1 MRLSHG
7 KINSMLK
14 IHLRPN
20 RKEIKMED
28 QEIKVID
35 KRKLMTE
42 EDEEDPIL
50 KEEPKSFSSDTLQ
63 HDFPKREVKKS
74 EVIKQNTER
83 KMLIEKL
90 ADQARKDR
98 NEKQVSCPV
107 CKFRSRNDEFLF
119 NKQIAMTICPRCGV
133 AFIQA
138 INRLGI
144 MQQIEMQKSG
154 LVIPQVQSAPIKRNG

>member
-1 MRLSHG
+1 MKEEEKQKLSVI
-7 KINSMLK
+7 KE
-14 IHLRPN
+14 
-20 RKEIKMED
+20 RKKKMED

-35 KRKLMTE
+35 KRKLMSE
-42 EDEEDPIL
+42 EDEEDPVL
-50 KEEPKSFSSDTLQ
+50 KDEPKQ
-63 HDFPKREVKKS
+63 EVKKP

-90 ADQARKDR
+90 ADQARKDK

-107 CKFRSRNDEFLF
+107 CKFRSKNDEFLF

-138 INRLGI
+138 INRFGI
-144 MQQIEMQKSG
+144 MQQIELQKSG
-154 LVIPQVQSAPIKRNG
+154 LVLPGK